1 MCIAVIC
8 CAMFTAC
15 ETSPDELSY
24 KNPISF
30 GDRKNIG
37 DAVNALL
44 WGYYGDTWIYG
55 TKTTTDNVTSVTGQN
70 ANVTIVDGVDGDVS
84 TLTPKDVPT
93 RYWAQTKSE
102 YNFYAM
108 WPLEGNE
115 NDHGISNIKFNTNKT
130 ITFDCDITKQTDIC
144 IAATLNQ
151 TSQWNVS
158 PIDLDPV
165 NLHFQHMLSKVQ
177 FIGRSASTE
186 VKIVRASINVPT
198 TATGTYSNSDEDLV
212 SYDLDDDATQ
222 LSTPDHFARTIP
234 AATATEN
241 TIDITDGGWLVF
253 PGEFTEDIEF
263 TVEYETGEYE
273 ADGTTPKTKS
283 IIGYIRT
290 SEETSKISWQR
301 GKRHIYNFTI
311 QPAGPIT
318 FGTVTVAK
326 WEDGGTITLGSFP
339 TIP

>member
-1 MCIAVIC
+1 MLKYKWMCIAVFC

-30 GDRKNIG
+30 GDRKNTD

-70 ANVTIVDGVDGDVS
+70 ANVTIVNGDVS
-84 TLTPKDVPT
+84 TLTPQGVAT
-93 RYWAQTKSE
+93 RYWAQTDVK

-108 WPLEGNE
+108 WPLEGSN
-115 NDHGISNIKFNTNKT
+115 HGISAVKYTNNNT
-130 ITFDCDITKQTDIC
+130 ITFNCDITKQTDIC

-151 TSQWNVS
+151 TSQWNVL
-158 PIDLDPV
+158 PTNLQPV

-222 LSTPDHFARTIP
+222 LSTPDGFSKTIP
-234 AATATEN
+234 ASDATPN
-241 TIDITDGGWLVF
+241 TIDITNGGWLVF
-253 PGEFTEDIEF
+253 PGTTANITFK
-263 TVEYETGEYE
+263 VWYETGVTDANGKPEIKDVYGE
-273 ADGTTPKTKS
+273 IPVATV
-283 IIGYIRT
+283 
-290 SEETSKISWQR
+290 ESWER
-301 GKRHIYNFTI
+301 GKNYIYNFTI
-311 QPAGPIT
+311 QPSGPII
-318 FGTVTVAK
+318 FGGVSVTPWSAQP
-326 WEDGGTITLGSFP
+326 EISLDFP
-339 TIP
+339 TEP